1 LTSRNPR
8 QSSGFQ
14 VRYGTTLSVW
24 SIRQEQ
30 IDAMMAPRQ
39 LQYQNE
45 MIEYFRSTLPQVI
58 DKHNDAA
65 LRDLITRGTAKAQVY
80 GIESGLPLVQF
91 LTLSLLISPDF
102 DEEPAAKLFLTLPNV
117 NPEAK
122 LEILTQAV
130 CERLRGSE

>member
-14 VRYGTTLSVW
+14 VRYGTILSVW

-91 LTLSLLISPDF
+91 LALSLLISPDF
-102 DEEPAAKLFLTLPNV
+102 DEEPAQN
-117 NPEAK
+117 
-122 LEILTQAV
+122 
-130 CERLRGSE
+130 CS